1 MKQATTT
8 QFRAAIR
15 KAMTMSGLTA
25 PGDSWVSRVTSD
37 KNDNERIVAFSV
49 FVYSNEHNDIV
60 AATET
65 LLNAKGLTASTYAT
79 APTSKGMSYVRGQVM
94 QAK

>member
-15 KAMTMSGLTA
+15 RAMTMSGTT
-25 PGDSWVSRVTSD
+25 PGDSWVSRMTSD

-49 FVYSNEHNDIV
+49 FVYSTEHTDIV